1 MKGFGG
7 FAKRVLCEGEFIGEF
22 AGEIIE
28 TAELNRRKRLYD
40 AAGVGRHF
48 CYVFDLGCGLQ
59 VRWPRAAKS
68 SRTAV
73 YFIRGSPYRTR
84 CVPRFLNTLPE
95 HTGFSY

>member
-1 MKGFGG
+1 M
-7 FAKRVLCEGEFIGEF
+7 LCEGEFIGEF

-59 VRWPRAAKS
+59 VRWPRAAKF
-68 SRTAV
+68 SRTAA